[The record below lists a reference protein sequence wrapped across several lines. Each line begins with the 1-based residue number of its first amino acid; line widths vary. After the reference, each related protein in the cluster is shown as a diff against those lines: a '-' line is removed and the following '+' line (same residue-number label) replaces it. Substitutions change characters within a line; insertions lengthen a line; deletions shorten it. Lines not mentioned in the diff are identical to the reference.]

1 MSVKFRRHVTW
12 GVRSWWGGGGGGG
25 AEFEQGRCRGPGPG
39 GYSLPLTTQW
49 RRHDKRQSEQCAQP
63 VLDTE
68 VTAQATRSA
77 NGYRVFL
84 ISATTR
90 GATSYGQHCCRT
102 DLQSDTFSKLFCYF
116 SCCDFANE
124 TDSFGWTLLLPD
136 WSSRQHVQQMTVIF
150 FYNSL
155 PPPPFPETFV
165 YRVTKQV
172 LRRENANEY
181 KGQ

>member
-12 GVRSWWGGGGGGG
+12 GVKSWGWGGGVGGT
-25 AEFEQGRCRGPGPG
+25 EFEQGRCRGPG

-77 NGYRVFL
+77 NGHRVFL

-102 DLQSDTFSKLFCYF
+102 DLQSDTFSKLFCYL

-136 WSSRQHVQQMTVIF
+136 WSSRQHVQQMTVNF
-150 FYNSL
+150 FYSPPS
-155 PPPPFPETFV
+155 PPPPPPRAFCLQGNKTGSQKAK
-165 YRVTKQV
+165 R
-172 LRRENANEY
+172 
-181 KGQ
+181 

>member
-12 GVRSWWGGGGGGG
+12 GVRSGGGGGGTK
-25 AEFEQGRCRGPGPG
+25 EFEQGRCRGPG

-49 RRHDKRQSEQCAQP
+49 RRHDKRQSEQSAQP

-77 NGYRVFL
+77 NGHCVFL

-102 DLQSDTFSKLFCYF
+102 DLQSDTFTKLFCYF

-124 TDSFGWTLLLPD
+124 TASDGHYCCRTDLHGNTFSKCCL
-136 WSSRQHVQQMTVIF
+136 F
-150 FYNSL
+150 F
-155 PPPPFPETFV
+155 F
-165 YRVTKQV
+165 
-172 LRRENANEY
+172 
-181 KGQ
+181 